1 MTNSTILWKKQVG
14 RIQMEARIFED
25 GYVHVT
31 GGIVVQG
38 TMAYDPRLREKHEGR
53 IDIDQE
59 AQDGVMRQIADQIDN
74 LYYEMMAWRMHQ
86 ERKLWDRSNSGSYGL
101 SATQVDQFNE
111 RIDRMFGPR
120 GEGGSKPE

>member
-1 MTNSTILWKKQVG
+1 MTKNKVLWKKQVG
-14 RIQMEARIFED
+14 RIEIEARLFED
-25 GYVHVT
+25 EYV
-31 GGIVVQG
+31 GRIEIQG
-38 TMAYDPRLREKHEGR
+38 NMSYLLREKHESR
-53 IDIDQE
+53 IESDQE

-74 LYYEMMAWRMHQ
+74 LYYEMMAWRMHH
-86 ERKLWDRSNSGSYGL
+86 ERKLWDRSNSDFYGL